1 MTNFIYDIP
10 TKNYFGPDQ
19 LEHLSEE
26 ISRYGKRVLLVYGGG
41 SIKKTGLYNAL
52 AKEVK
57 KAGASLFELGG
68 VEPNPRIESVRKGAA
83 LCKENKI
90 EVIVAAGGGS
100 AMDAAK
106 LISAAAL
113 VDFDPWLFMAKKEK
127 IQETLPVI
135 TVLTISATGSEM
147 NPTCVISNPETDEK
161 TGLTDKHLFPKAA
174 FCNPLLTYSVNTYQ
188 TACGSADILSHIMEV
203 YFNTNQELYM
213 LDRSMEAMM
222 KTVIKYAPIALAKQ
236 DDYEARANLMWTSS
250 WAINGYISGCN
261 KSPWSCH
268 PIEHQLS
275 AVYDITHGLGLAI
288 VTPRWMEFVLDEI
301 TAQKFCDYGTN
312 VWGLPQG
319 KDKMESAKAAI
330 EKTKEFFYKTL
341 GLKSSLSELGITD
354 EHFAE
359 MAKKACGSSGTI
371 NGWKN
376 LTPSDVEAIYRASL

>member
-1 MTNFIYDIP
+1 MTNFVYDIP
-10 TKNYFGPDQ
+10 VRNYFGPNQ
-19 LEHLSEE
+19 IIHLREE
-26 ISRYGKRVLLVYGGG
+26 IARYGKNALLVYGGG
-41 SIKKTGLYNAL
+41 SIKKNGVFDAVANE
-52 AKEVK
+52 AKE
-57 KAGASLFELGG
+57 AGAALFELGG
-68 VEPNPRIESVRKGAA
+68 IEANPRIESVRRGAA

-90 EVIVAAGGGS
+90 DVIVAAGGGS

-113 VDFDPWLFMAKKEK
+113 TEVDPWLFMTKQEK
-127 IQETLPVI
+127 IQNTLPLI

-147 NPTCVISNPETDEK
+147 NPTCVISNPQTNEK

-174 FCNPLLTYSVNTYQ
+174 FCNPELTYSVSAYQ

-222 KTVIKYAPIALAKQ
+222 KTVIKYAPVALSRP

-288 VTPRWMEFVLDEI
+288 ITPHWMRFVLDES
-301 TAQKFCDYGTN
+301 TVQKFYDFGTN
-312 VWGLPQG
+312 VWKLPPSD
-319 KDKMESAKAAI
+319 DKMAVAKKSI
-330 EKTKEFFYKTL
+330 EKTEEFFYKTL
-341 GLKSSLSELGITD
+341 GLKSSLSQIGISD
-354 EHFAE
+354 ERFDE
-359 MAKKACGSSGTI
+359 MAQKACGSSGI
-371 NGWKN
+371 LNGWKK
-376 LTPSDVEAIYRASL
+376 LTPSDVKSIYRASL